1 MKEFRKCIPI
11 KKYRCDLKHDRR
23 IKVLQFKRSMS
34 PLQVKNVIQRGFSHI
49 TFSSFFFL
57 ETTSNNLSI
66 ARNQQIDGAAVID
79 RRGALYLCE
88 VALILAIFT
97 AVLFLIYCPKIKW
110 CNVMS
115 HVPDHAT
122 SPCMHAHEVVNLALA
137 VTIRGLR

>member
-1 MKEFRKCIPI
+1 MAECVARPAQQKKKKTSNVLGRTTSREVVLMKEFRKCIPI

-79 RRGALYLCE
+79 
-88 VALILAIFT
+88 
-97 AVLFLIYCPKIKW
+97 
-110 CNVMS
+110 
-115 HVPDHAT
+115 
-122 SPCMHAHEVVNLALA
+122 
-137 VTIRGLR
+137 

>member
-88 VALILAIFT
+88 DDAGIPGTSGINQTCAASRIEAESDSDSDIPAISLT
-97 AVLFLIYCPKIKW
+97 RDPVI
-110 CNVMS
+110 S
-115 HVPDHAT
+115 
-122 SPCMHAHEVVNLALA
+122 MH
-137 VTIRGLR
+137 I